1 VTRLT
6 KRTQIKKVVKDIY
19 FRFKDDDVPAL
30 ASQLAYY
37 FILAIF
43 PFLVFLINLVSI
55 TPITSEQ
62 ALSNLSKVIPQE
74 AYVIIRDVIGEV
86 TRSNR
91 ETFLSFS
98 MIATLWVSSNGMKAV
113 VKGLNK
119 AYDQHEN
126 RSVWKVRGLS
136 IIGTVAF
143 AFTIL
148 FAFILL
154 ILGEIIGKNVFVYLG
169 FSSSFKTIWSY
180 IRFIIP
186 ILIIFIVFTLL
197 YRFMPNKRMKFTEV
211 LPGSLFST
219 FGWFITSILFSLY
232 VNNFSNY
239 SNTYGSIGGIIFL
252 IIWLYWISIIILLG
266 GELNAS
272 LAYNRIEHKK

>member
-1 VTRLT
+1 MIQEKKRARL
-6 KRTQIKKVVKDIY
+6 INVVKDLY
-19 FRFKDDDVPAL
+19 FRFNDDDVPAL

-43 PFLVFLINLVSI
+43 PFLIFLINLVSL

-62 ALSNLSKVIPQE
+62 ALNDLSKIIPT
-74 AYVIIRDVIGEV
+74 AVYDIIRGVIGQV
-86 TRSNR
+86 AQTNR

-98 MIATLWVSSNGMKAV
+98 MAATLWVSSNGMNAV
-113 VKGLNK
+113 VKSLNK
-119 AYDQHEN
+119 AYDQHET
-126 RSVWKVRGLS
+126 RAFWKVRGLS
-136 IIGTVAF
+136 IIATIAF

-148 FAFILL
+148 FSFILL
-154 ILGEIIGKNVFVYLG
+154 ILGEIIGRNVFIFLG
-169 FSSSFKTIWSY
+169 FSNSFKMLWPY

-186 ILIIFIVFTLL
+186 VLIMFIVFTLL
-197 YRFMPNKRMKFTEV
+197 YRYMPNRRMKYYEV
-211 LPGSLFST
+211 FAGSLFSS

-239 SNTYGSIGGIIFL
+239 SSTYGSIGGIILL